1 MSGDLLLME
10 STFIPGTFIL
20 INGRTNNAGFLE
32 RNFSS
37 KYKVKWNK
45 KMDITTFELSE
56 ERVGKYNLLG
66 SDFF

>member
-45 KMDITTFELSE
+45 K
-56 ERVGKYNLLG
+56 
-66 SDFF
+66 